1 MPLSLDLLWTAFER
15 VQENAGCAG
24 SDAVTVQHFSRRA
37 STLLPQLLDRVS
49 QNKYRPFPLLEI
61 IVEKKPGSSETRRLL
76 VPTVAD
82 RILQTAVARHL
93 SHSFEEEFL
102 ECSFAY
108 RPGRSV
114 DRAIARIR
122 KCHEL
127 GFRFVVDAD
136 IAAYFD
142 QIDHRLL
149 LSRLAARPLGGTIQT
164 LLKLWIKAPIWNG
177 SKILPLRAGIPQG
190 SPISPLLANFFLEDF
205 DRELEKSGRKL
216 IRYSDDFVIL
226 AQTSE
231 EARQSLLQTETLL
244 AQSHLELNHGK
255 TRIADFDHGFRF
267 LGALFLGEGI
277 WIPWG
282 RERKAG
288 RIVFMARPLPAAMR
302 ARFEMAPPKTSLE
315 IALARV
321 QLIQPPSQN
330 TGRNEPVAYL
340 YLTEQGS
347 ILRKAGDRLLV
358 EKEDELL
365 LDIPY
370 HKLEAILLFGN
381 VQVTTQAMAELLE
394 KGVSLSLFSRQGQY
408 RGALEPPRGKNIDLR
423 IAQFSTFREAPAALA
438 IAKSI
443 VSAKIANGLAT
454 LDLYRRH
461 SGPGNDFDSR
471 RTSLAA
477 ALSSLETAPDIASLD
492 GVEGAAARE
501 YFQLLM
507 LFNKSELAWPGRVK
521 HPATDPLNALLSLT
535 YTLIMNELCALLEGA
550 GLDPYLG
557 FLHQVDYGRPSLAL
571 DLLEPF
577 RHPVADRLVLTLI
590 NKRMLEAPDF
600 QSGGPGHGVFLDPKA
615 MKRYF
620 AEYERWMLNNPQHT
634 LQPPF
639 RPTALSE
646 PRLPGSVP
654 NTTALSEP
662 RPPGSVNSIPHETSF
677 RESLR
682 AEVEKLCA
690 ALRNGVPFEPWRFR
704 PKQPPL
710 PSPEIVTPPANPETE
725 GPCNSSSATT

>member
-1 MPLSLDLLWTAFER
+1 MSFPLTLESLWEAFER
-15 VQENAGCAG
+15 VQKNAGCAG
-24 SDAVTVQHFSRRA
+24 TDAVTVQQFSRRA
-37 STLLPQLLDRVS
+37 SQLLPLLLERVS
-49 QNKYRPFPLLEI
+49 QGKYRPFPLLEI
-61 IVEKKPGSSETRRLL
+61 VVEKKLGSAETRRLL

-114 DRAIARIR
+114 DRAIGRIR
-122 KCHEL
+122 KCYEL

-136 IAAYFD
+136 ISDYFD
-142 QIDHRLL
+142 QVDHRLL
-149 LSRLAARPLGGTIQT
+149 LQRLAGRPLGDAIQG
-164 LLKLWIKAPIWNG
+164 LLKLWVKAPVWNG

-226 AQTSE
+226 AKTSE
-231 EARQSLLQTETLL
+231 EAQQSLLETETLL
-244 AQSHLELNHGK
+244 AQSHLELNDGK
-255 TRIADFDHGFRF
+255 TRIADFAHGFRF
-267 LGALFLGEGI
+267 LGAFFLGEGI

-282 RERKAG
+282 RERHPG
-288 RIVFMARPLPAAMR
+288 RIVFMARPLPAALR
-302 ARFEMAPPKTSLE
+302 ARFETAPPKSAME

-321 QLIQPPSQN
+321 EPIRPPSHD
-330 TGRNEPVAYL
+330 TGRSDPVAYL

-358 EKEDELL
+358 EKEDEVL
-365 LDIPY
+365 LDLPY
-370 HKLEAILLFGN
+370 HKLEAVLLFGN

-423 IAQFSTFREAPAALA
+423 IAQFSTFRDGAAALA
-438 IAKSI
+438 AAKR
-443 VSAKIANGLAT
+443 VVAAKIANGLAV

-461 SGPGNDFDSR
+461 SDPGHQFDTR
-471 RTSLAA
+471 RA
-477 ALSSLETAPDIASLD
+477 ALAGSLSSCENAADIAALD

-507 LFNKSELAWPGRVK
+507 QFNVSELGWPGRVK
-521 HPATDPLNALLSLT
+521 HPATDPLNALMSLT
-535 YTLIMNELCALLEGA
+535 YTLVMNELCALLEGA

-577 RHPVADRLVLTLI
+577 RHAVADRLVLTLV
-590 NKRMLEAPDF
+590 NKRLLEAADF
-600 QSGGPGHGVFLDPKA
+600 QSGGPGHGVFLEPKA

-620 AEYERWMLNNPQHT
+620 AEYERWMLSKSGQAT
-634 LQPPF
+634 
-639 RPTALSE
+639 
-646 PRLPGSVP
+646 G
-654 NTTALSEP
+654 
-662 RPPGSVNSIPHETSF
+662 F
-677 RESLR
+677 RECLR
-682 AEVEKLCA
+682 NEVEKLCA
-690 ALRNGVPFEPWRFR
+690 GLRNGTAVEPWRFR
-704 PKQPPL
+704 QQPASDAVGVAL
-710 PSPEIVTPPANPETE
+710 EPAGKE
-725 GPCNSSSATT
+725 GACSTSSATT